1 MKLTIIAPFPELKDG
16 IPRVAE
22 ELLKRITHSNQIE
35 AVSVVVRRGMDFISP
50 SLLASQKVSLFT
62 IARFLTPQTM
72 VKLIKL
78 YKESDVVLFLA
89 PPWDVL
95 DPLEA
100 LYFFLLLIKYGFLP
114 RSKWVQLVHDF
125 IPYIFVEDGTQ
136 GRRTIKLLNTF
147 HKHFSNV
154 PERYIAVSQ
163 STKKDAIRFWGLQ
176 ADRVTVIYNGPF
188 VAPKAPREDF
198 GSKQILIVSDISPRK
213 NHIRLIRAFER
224 AQELSQSRLE
234 LVVAGQT
241 RTVIPELEHM
251 LRDVS
256 RRREN
261 VRITM
266 MGYVPDSEVLSLYAK
281 ADVFVYPSL
290 YEGFG
295 LPVLEA
301 MACGCPVITSNV
313 SSLPEVVGDA
323 ALLVD
328 PYNVEALAQAM
339 LTVLEDDDLKR
350 EMSKRGI
357 AQAQKF
363 SWDKAAAEFLAV
375 CTDVA
380 NKEGIP
386 RFEGGVSPPST
397 PAK

>member
-1 MKLTIIAPFPELKDG
+1 MKLTVIAPFPELKDG

-22 ELLKRITHSNQIE
+22 ELLKRIASSNQIDS
-35 AVSVVVRRGMDFISP
+35 VSVVARRGMDFISP
-50 SLLASQKVSLFT
+50 SLLANQKISLFA

-114 RSKWVQLVHDF
+114 RSKWIQVVHDF

-147 HKHFSNV
+147 QKHFSNV

-176 ADRVTVIYNGPF
+176 ADRIAVIYNGPF
-188 VAPKAPREDF
+188 VVPKTPREDF

-213 NHIRLIRAFER
+213 NHIRLMQAFER
-224 AQELSQSRLE
+224 AQELSQRRLE

-241 RTVIPELEHM
+241 RTAIPELEYM

-256 RRREN
+256 KRREN
-261 VRITM
+261 VKITM
-266 MGYVPDSEVLSLYAK
+266 MGYVPDSEILSLYAK
-281 ADVFVYPSL
+281 ADVFVFPSL

-339 LTVLEDDDLKR
+339 FTVLEDDELKK
-350 EMSKRGI
+350 EMSKKGI

-363 SWDKAAAEFLAV
+363 SWDKAGAELLAL

-380 NKEGIP
+380 NKEGI
-386 RFEGGVSPPST
+386 T
-397 PAK
+397 TT

>member
-1 MKLTIIAPFPELKDG
+1 MKLTVIAPFPKLKDG

-22 ELLKRITHSNQIE
+22 ELLKRIASSNQIDS
-35 AVSVVVRRGMDFISP
+35 VSVVARRGMDFISP
-50 SLLASQKVSLFT
+50 SLLANQKISLFT

-72 VKLIKL
+72 VRLIKL

-114 RSKWVQLVHDF
+114 RSKWIQVVHDF

-147 HKHFSNV
+147 QKHFSNV

-176 ADRVTVIYNGPF
+176 ADRVAVIYNGPF
-188 VAPKAPREDF
+188 VVPKTPREDF
-198 GSKQILIVSDISPRK
+198 GSKKILIVSDISPRK
-213 NHIRLIRAFER
+213 NHIRLIQAFER

-241 RTVIPELEHM
+241 RTAIPELDYM
-251 LRDVS
+251 LRDVAK
-256 RRREN
+256 RREN
-261 VRITM
+261 VKITM
-266 MGYVPDSEVLSLYAK
+266 MGYVPDSELLSLFAE
-281 ADVFVYPSL
+281 ADVFVFPSL

-339 LTVLEDDDLKR
+339 LTVLEDDELKK
-350 EMSKRGI
+350 EMSKKGI

-363 SWDKAAAEFLAV
+363 SWDKAGAEFLAL

-380 NKEGIP
+380 NKEGI
-386 RFEGGVSPPST
+386 T
-397 PAK
+397 TT